1 MQDSLHLTLIFF
13 VTLTLTLTLTLIFT
27 LTLTGRWN
35 GVDFQSLVQVCCGND
50 AYEATLL
57 AYVDP
62 DAWEDVPH
70 MPPSELRGAARLVK
84 LVSSVQG
91 ELLQIRHEQELSQ
104 LRSLVRWAMTTVMI
118 IATANANVNL
128 PNSHDIN
135 NDKC

>member
-1 MQDSLHLTLIFF
+1 
-13 VTLTLTLTLTLIFT
+13 
-27 LTLTGRWN
+27 RWN

-62 DAWEDVPH
+62 EAWEDVPH

-91 ELLQIRHEQELSQ
+91 ELLQISHEQELSE
-104 LRSLVRWAMTTVMI
+104 LRSLVRFEPEPEQAGGTVKLTVDLATCAGYAYLLHGDPSVTEKSPTLPRWGGMSIQI
-118 IATANANVNL
+118 IEIRNGR
-128 PNSHDIN
+128 S
-135 NDKC
+135 